1 MAYFGPYK
9 CCSLRIFAF
18 AVGIMFLLV
27 QTTLLI
33 TTFVLMRNIETH
45 VADMIDWFITKGVYL
60 PTIRN
65 TPNITSNG
73 TLSDNNFLSYKAYL
87 IQKSGDY
94 LAIPICINVVLIISD
109 TLLIWAS
116 ASKNKLLLWPWL
128 ILHCLEWLFFIA
140 MLILLMYIVPEPW
153 FKVVVFLVGSPIIIL
168 LGYFWTVV
176 KLLYNYL
183 RDLSLKSAVAA
194 IYQNGYKKR
203 VPSGQKGPATVYTPQ
218 PSNWDHPV
226 PVWAMRPPPSIWDPD
241 YLQQLDP
248 RYQLEQL
255 RPVLP
260 RPLRSQRKPTQVL
273 PDGTIVVP
281 IGSEDEE
288 NDGASLSSNKFGSV
302 RSLSDKYQKSSSIG
316 QQPDDGLIS
325 HVSSKQT
332 ALSEDL
338 SSIISLSDKYR
349 QQEEVEIYHEH
360 FQKPPPE
367 PILPLK
373 QPQTPTSSRS
383 TESTES
389 PADY

>member
-9 CCSLRIFAF
+9 CCSIRIFAF
-18 AVGIMFLLV
+18 AIGILFLLV
-27 QTTLLI
+27 QTALLLL
-33 TTFVLMRNIETH
+33 TFVLMRDIKTH
-45 VADMIDWFITKGVYL
+45 AADIIDWFIEKGVYL
-60 PTIRN
+60 PSIRN
-65 TPNITSNG
+65 TPVSSNG
-73 TLSDNNFLSYKAYL
+73 TLSDNTSYRDDL
-87 IQKSGDY
+87 IRKSGDY
-94 LAIPICINVVLIISD
+94 LAIPITINVVLIISD

-116 ASKNKLLLWPWL
+116 ASKNKLLLWPWI
-128 ILHCLEWLFFIA
+128 ILHLLEFLFFIS
-140 MLILLMYIVPEPW
+140 MLILLMVIVPEPW
-153 FKVVVFLVGSPIIIL
+153 FKVVVFLVGSPVIVL
-168 LGYFWTVV
+168 LGYFWSVV
-176 KLLYNYL
+176 NLLHNYL

-281 IGSEDEE
+281 IGSEDEDQDVE
-288 NDGASLSSNKFGSV
+288 GSLSSNKFGSV

-316 QQPDDGLIS
+316 QHPDDGLIS

-338 SSIISLSDKYR
+338 SSIVSLSDKYR

-367 PILPLK
+367 PIRPVK
-373 QPQTPTSSRS
+373 QPDTPLSSRS

-389 PADY
+389 PPEL